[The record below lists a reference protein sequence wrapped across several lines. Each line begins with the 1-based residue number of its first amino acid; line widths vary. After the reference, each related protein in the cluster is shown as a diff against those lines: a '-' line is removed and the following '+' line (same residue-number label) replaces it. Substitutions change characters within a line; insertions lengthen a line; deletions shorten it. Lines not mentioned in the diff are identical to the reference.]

1 MPSAVL
7 DLDLEVRGDPSSRSL
22 DGGRWGGTSKKFFSA
37 LQASVWFKNR
47 GGGRGA
53 PQAPSLDLP
62 LFSHCVSS
70 VLFIKSFVIII
81 ID

>member
-22 DGGRWGGTSKKFFSA
+22 DGGRWGGGPPKKFFST
-37 LQASVWFKNR
+37 LRASVWFKNT
-47 GGGRGA
+47 GGGGGGG
-53 PQAPSLDLP
+53 DLP